1 MGIYSELIREKEENN
16 IKLEQ
21 YADEALMKDRKMR
34 RLESDIDDVQSALI
48 YLLDRF
54 GITVSRQYGHHSV
67 ESLLESILD
76 PMDMMYYYAESPA
89 D

>member
-76 PMDMMYYYAESPA
+76 PMDMMYY
-89 D
+89 